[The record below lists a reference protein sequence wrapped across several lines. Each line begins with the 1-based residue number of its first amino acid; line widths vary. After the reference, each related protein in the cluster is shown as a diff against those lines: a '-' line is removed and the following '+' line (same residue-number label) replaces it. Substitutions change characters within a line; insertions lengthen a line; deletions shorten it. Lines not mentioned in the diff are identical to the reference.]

1 MPALDDIK
9 SSWADEV
16 DSDSGSLP
24 PPSEVIENGQKIVT
38 EYKYNKDDKKIKVV
52 RTYKISRIV
61 VPKCVA
67 RRKNLAKFGD
77 SATDR
82 PGPNPQTTMVSED
95 VFMQFITNKEEEQKN
110 ENALDSM
117 KNIVKCRTCE
127 GEHWSFHCP
136 YKNSAFDKPTKPAA
150 APVPETTT
158 SSKPGKYV
166 PPHMKETQ
174 GKPGIGGAMRG
185 RDDTSAIRI
194 SNLSEAMTEADLE
207 ELVKKFGPHTK
218 MFLSR
223 DKSTGLCK
231 GFAYVHFRSRRDAA
245 TAIEVLNGYGYDHLI
260 LSVEW
265 SKPQNPQ

>member
-9 SSWADEV
+9 SSWADDV

-24 PPSEVIENGQKIVT
+24 PPSEVVENGQKIVT
-38 EYKYNKDDKKIKVV
+38 EYKYNKDDKKVKVV

-61 VPKCVA
+61 VPKVVA

-77 SATDR
+77 SAGDR
-82 PGPNPQTTMVSED
+82 PGPNPQTTMVSEE
-95 VFMQFITNKEEEQKN
+95 VFMQFVTNKEEEQKTD
-110 ENALDSM
+110 ALDSM

-136 YKNSAFDKPTKPAA
+136 YKSSSLTAKPVP
-150 APVPETTT
+150 APVPETTS

-166 PPHMKETQ
+166 PPHIKESQ
-174 GKPGIGGAMRG
+174 AKAGLGGGPMRG